1 MFKGNVCTEVTK
13 TSDVFF
19 SKNILFHN
27 IIIRGVRKFVIL
39 GFPKN
44 LYYFTLPA
52 YYITDQSDNFS
63 IRFYIYSFKF
73 TNIFPSYISEIKF

>member
-63 IRFYIYSFKF
+63 IYSFEF
-73 TNIFPSYISEIKF
+73 INIFVFCISEIKC